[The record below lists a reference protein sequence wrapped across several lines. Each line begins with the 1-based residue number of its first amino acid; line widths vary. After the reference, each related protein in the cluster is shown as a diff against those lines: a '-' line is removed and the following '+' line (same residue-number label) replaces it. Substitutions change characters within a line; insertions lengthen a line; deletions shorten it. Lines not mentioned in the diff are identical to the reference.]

1 MNSGDVVHLWT
12 VSGEPGG
19 IPMDEWDVPSE
30 LRSIWA
36 KRCGAEDGTQPGC
49 LDRTHCPVPH
59 CGAPGP
65 HVMTGPVAVH
75 GAEPGDVLKVEI
87 LTADPWVDW
96 GWNAIR
102 RGKGALGNLPE
113 FDEPGTIVMPIDL
126 AKRTARMPWGIAAKE
141 GDGAKAEP
149 SETTNGES
157 HSRKRGVEFPLN
169 CFFGQM
175 GVAPAPNL
183 GEISSIQPGP
193 HGGNLDNK
201 DLAPGSVVYFKVNV
215 PGAMFSAGDGH
226 GAQVRFIFISVCTGN
241 SLTTWFFLHLQQTG
255 RRRIL
260 RHCAGDVDAR
270 EVQADGAQGGGV
282 GCRDG
287 CREGGCREGCRRGKL
302 DVGVVDGA
310 LDVSPALGADHP
322 AGDDE
327 LAPRHD
333 GVSRIP

>member
-157 HSRKRGVEFPLN
+157 QSRERGVEFPLN

-226 GAQVRFIFISVCTGN
+226 GAQVRFIFISVCTG
-241 SLTTWFFLHLQQTG
+241 
-255 RRRIL
+255 
-260 RHCAGDVDAR
+260 
-270 EVQADGAQGGGV
+270 
-282 GCRDG
+282 
-287 CREGGCREGCRRGKL
+287 K
-302 DVGVVDGA
+302 
-310 LDVSPALGADHP
+310 
-322 AGDDE
+322 
-327 LAPRHD
+327 
-333 GVSRIP
+333 